1 MFDCMAGLSNK
12 LNLSSGSISNFEH
25 AILSAAFEVMLAAI
39 RAMESRQNGG
49 KLQLKLLL
57 DDINYV

>member
-1 MFDCMAGLSNK
+1 MAGLSNK